1 MAQVAE
7 VDTVIL
13 DCDGVIW
20 HANAPIDG
28 SVAAITALRAAGKRV
43 LFVTNSSS
51 QTRAGLAAKLSR
63 VGVTGTVAPED
74 VVTAA
79 SALAL
84 YAKQHYPTLRRVM
97 LLGSQACREEL
108 AAVNITVA
116 AGGGVGADGTGDAQ
130 HAGEAMT
137 EAAFAALEAPAP
149 EHVGGVVAAN
159 PEHFPT

>member
-116 AGGGVGADGTGDAQ
+116 AGGGVGD
-130 HAGEAMT
+130 
-137 EAAFAALEAPAP
+137 
-149 EHVGGVVAAN
+149 
-159 PEHFPT
+159 